1 MSKREWLT
9 RMAENEFDLWVER
22 IVRENMPIFS
32 RTVQCVAGMAER
44 ENSSLSELAWSILE
58 DPTLTAQV
66 LKLANSMYY
75 HPHSKRINTVSR
87 AVMRL
92 GFNTIKQICLTIALI
107 ETALSSRHK
116 DKVALEVARAFH
128 GAVQARTIAIKR
140 GLPQP
145 EEVFIAALLT
155 RIGHIAFWCFAGEAG
170 DRLDGEVLNAEGE
183 EQAEINVLGF
193 GLGRLTLRLS
203 QEWKLSDLLE
213 SALQDKSGTDPRVH
227 SIKLGCAVAQASEK
241 GWDCPQI
248 KQIMKDAGIFLH
260 LSDEETAKTLHE
272 SAMSAAKTVESY
284 GAEKSSRLVP
294 LPIEATAPLRGQV
307 LEIEAAVVSPEA
319 KKHSRLVPL
328 PTEAIAPLRSQVLE
342 IEPAAETPEAK
353 KTSRLVPLPMDA
365 TAPFPEQDTVST
377 HEYPMPDPKIQ
388 MSCLRDLSTL
398 VTLGKGDF
406 NMALS
411 IILEGIYRGI
421 GMDRVIFT
429 LLTPDRQHLKGKYGL
444 GWVDGYVENFMVS
457 ANNSGM
463 LNILGYLLVNR
474 NPVWVKEK
482 PDNNIKYLLN
492 VELNNLTG
500 GGPFFAMPIAIKGKA
515 IGVIYADRSRSGR
528 CLDEESF
535 ESFIFFGQ
543 QANMCLSALAGS

>member
-1 MSKREWLT
+1 
-9 RMAENEFDLWVER
+9 
-22 IVRENMPIFS
+22 
-32 RTVQCVAGMAER
+32 
-44 ENSSLSELAWSILE
+44 
-58 DPTLTAQV
+58 
-66 LKLANSMYY
+66 
-75 HPHSKRINTVSR
+75 
-87 AVMRL
+87 MRL
-92 GFNTIKQICLTIALI
+92 GFNTIKEICLTISLI

-116 DKVALEVARAFH
+116 GKVALEVARGFH
-128 GAVQARTIAIKR
+128 AAVQARTIAIKR

-155 RIGHIAFWCFAGEAG
+155 RIGHIAFWCFAGEVG
-170 DRLDGEVLNAEGE
+170 DRLDSEVLNTESE

-193 GLGRLTLRLS
+193 GLRRLTLRLS
-203 QEWKLSDLLE
+203 QEWKLSNLLE
-213 SALQDKSGTDPRVH
+213 SALLDKNGTDPQVL
-227 SIKLGCAVAQASEK
+227 SIKLGCAVAQSSEK

-248 KQIMKDAGIFLH
+248 KEIIKEAGNFLH
-260 LSDEETAKTLHE
+260 LSGEETVKTLHE
-272 SAMSAAKTVESY
+272 SAMAAAKTAESY

-294 LPIEATAPLRGQV
+294 LPIEATALLPEQV
-307 LEIEAAVVSPEA
+307 VETEAPAGSPEA
-319 KKHSRLVPL
+319 EKS
-328 PTEAIAPLRSQVLE
+328 
-342 IEPAAETPEAK
+342 
-353 KTSRLVPLPMDA
+353 SRLVPLPMEA
-365 TAPFPEQDTVST
+365 TPPLSGQNAVSR
-377 HEYPMPDPKIQ
+377 HEYPAPNPKIQ

-398 VTLGKGDF
+398 VTSGKGDF

-444 GWVDGYVENFMVS
+444 GWVDGYVENFRVS

-463 LNILGYLLVNR
+463 LNILGYLLENR

-482 PDNNIKYLLN
+482 PDYSIKYLLN
-492 VELNNLTG
+492 EELTNLTG

-528 CLDEESF
+528 CMDEESF